1 MLRPTGVSLL
11 VIFIC
16 WLGIHSALAQEN
28 DDYQK
33 MLDDLYQHSVP
44 QISSADLS
52 VKIPEYKYI
61 ILDTRELNEY
71 EVSHLPGAIFV
82 GYRNF
87 SLENI
92 ASISK
97 EHIIVV
103 YCSVGYR
110 SERIGEILLKNG
122 YSNVLNLRG
131 GIFEWAALQYKLV
144 DSEKNVVKKVHPYNK
159 RWSKWVRNCEIAYE

>member
-1 MLRPTGVSLL
+1 MRWSTGVSFLAGLFFLL
-11 VIFIC
+11 SI
-16 WLGIHSALAQEN
+16 GIGRTQNSEEF
-28 DDYQK
+28 YK
-33 MLDDLYQHSVP
+33 MLDDMYQHSVQ
-44 QISSADLS
+44 QISPTDLNA
-52 VKIPEYKYI
+52 KISDSKYI
-61 ILDTRELNEY
+61 ILDTRELNEF

-82 GYRNF
+82 GFDNF
-87 SLENI
+87 SLQNI

-97 EHIIVV
+97 EHIIVM

-110 SERIGEILLKNG
+110 SERIGELLLKNG

>member
-1 MLRPTGVSLL
+1 MRWSTKVSLL
-11 VIFIC
+11 AILFLLI
-16 WLGIHSALAQEN
+16 GIAFALTQNAE
-28 DDYQK
+28 DYQK

-44 QISSADLS
+44 QISPADLNT
-52 VKIPEYKYI
+52 KISDSKYI
-61 ILDTRELNEY
+61 ILDTREWKEF

-82 GYRNF
+82 GYNNF
-87 SLENI
+87 SLQNI

-110 SERIGEILLKNG
+110 SERIGESLLNYG
-122 YSNVLNLRG
+122 YQNVYNLRG

-144 DSEKNVVKKVHPYNK
+144 DSEKKEVKKVHPYNK